1 MTDAVT
7 FCFLS
12 QALIAPV
19 AVFGP
24 PLELS
29 TRIRTGDI
37 AIDLYRPV
45 DLQAWW
51 LASDLGRAAF
61 HLLARGVPPFLVGAL
76 AFHLRSPDSVPGALA
91 VAASVALALLVSFA
105 IRYLLA
111 LTSFWLL
118 DDRGVNLVA
127 FTCASFFAG
136 LLVPL
141 VLFPG
146 ALGTLADALPWA
158 AILQVPADVWLGQHH
173 GTDLP
178 ATLAFQ
184 AAWAVLLLSGMGIFA
199 AIFVLGAAFQFIA
212 NDAVEL
218 QSSFTHGGRLLT
230 QYPMSIYGREAV
242 RALTFLLPM
251 AFINWQPALYV
262 LGRPDPTGQ
271 PSFLRFCSPLVALA
285 LLAAA
290 GLAWRAGLRRYRSTG
305 S

>member
-1 MTDAVT
+1 MRVYLAVARHTFRRYSTYRVATAAGAFTNTVFGFIRAFVLIALWHSRPSIGGYDVTDAVT

-24 PLELS
+24 ALELAE
-29 TRIRTGDI
+29 RIRTGDI

-61 HLLARGVPPFLVGAL
+61 HLLARGVPPFAVGAL
-76 AFHLRSPDSVPGALA
+76 AFPLRSPGSVTGWLA
-91 VAASVALALLVSFA
+91 VPVSVALALLVSFA

-136 LLVPL
+136 LILPL

-146 ALGTLADALPWA
+146 WLGTLADVLPWA
-158 AILQVPADVWLGQHH
+158 AILQVPADVWLGQHR
-173 GTDLP
+173 GAGLL
-178 ATLAFQ
+178 AALGFQTL
-184 AAWAVLLLSGMGIFA
+184 WAVVLLGL
-199 AIFVLGAAFQFIA
+199 
-212 NDAVEL
+212 
-218 QSSFTHGGRLLT
+218 GRLLT
-230 QYPMSIYGREAV
+230 
-242 RALTFLLPM
+242 
-251 AFINWQPALYV
+251 
-262 LGRPDPTGQ
+262 
-271 PSFLRFCSPLVALA
+271 VAA
-285 LLAAA
+285 
-290 GLAWRAGLRRYRSTG
+290 RRKVVIQG
-305 S
+305 G